1 MTQQERLTA
10 KESWRYHRLAF
21 HRRTH
26 LFPNLAVF
34 VPVIDRVCELGY
46 SEQLYAN
53 TSLDNLVISVRPN
66 PRDRRQTILVIP
78 QANMVEFRLYP
89 EDGETEVSTV
99 STEQAASALDH
110 LLPRLI
116 ASLETSTS
124 GTVDGDSEV

>member
-1 MTQQERLTA
+1 MTQQERQKA
-10 KESWRYHRLAF
+10 KASWSYHRSTF
-21 HRRTH
+21 HRRSY

-46 SEQLYAN
+46 SEKLYAD

-78 QANMVEFRLYP
+78 KENMVEFRLYP
-89 EDGETEVSTV
+89 KDGEAEVSKV
-99 STEQAASALDH
+99 APEQAASALDH

-124 GTVDGDSEV
+124 GTVNGDSEA